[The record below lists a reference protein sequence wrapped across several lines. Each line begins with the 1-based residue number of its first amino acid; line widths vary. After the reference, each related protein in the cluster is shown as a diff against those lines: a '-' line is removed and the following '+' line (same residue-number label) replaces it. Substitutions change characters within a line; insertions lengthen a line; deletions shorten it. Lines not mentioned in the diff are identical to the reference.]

1 MYLAFFRKSFQKH
14 AAYRSDIVLRLGI
27 GLAWMG
33 IQVAIWTALIGSGE
47 VDGITLP
54 TMVTYAVLNSV
65 ISVTLVDRMLAEADQ
80 KIRSGDIA
88 IDLIKPYHYLL
99 TVFADQMGRSLYVTV
114 FTVLPTAVVAAL
126 VFDVQAP
133 ASPWHAVAFLLAMLI
148 ALTISFAFACM
159 IILLAFY
166 FLATFHF
173 TWTFSALKSLF
184 AGSLVPLW
192 FYPDGLRR
200 VAELLPFQF
209 LGFVP
214 AMIWLGQES
223 GQGIAQVL
231 ALGVLWAGVLA
242 SLVGWL
248 WSKIV
253 SRLVVQGG

>member
-1 MYLAFFRKSFQKH
+1 MYLAFFWKSFQKH

-54 TMVTYAVLNSV
+54 TMVTYAVLNEV
-65 ISVTLVDRMLAEADQ
+65 ISVTLIERALSEADQ

-99 TVFADQMGRSLYVTV
+99 SVFADQMGRSLYVTV
-114 FTVLPTAVVAAL
+114 FTVAPTSIIAAF

-148 ALTISFAFACM
+148 ALTISFAIACM

-173 TWTFSALKSLF
+173 TWMFSALKSLF

-192 FYPDGLRR
+192 FYPDELRR

-214 AMIWLGQES
+214 AMIWLGQDS
-223 GQGIAQVL
+223 GQGITLVL
-231 ALGVLWAGVLA
+231 ALGVLWAGALA
-242 SLVGWL
+242 SLVRWL
-248 WSKIV
+248 WARIV
-253 SRLVVQGG
+253 SRLIVQGG